1 MLFHRKELIQPV
13 NVGKPDARFG
23 TFLLEQFGGA
33 TGELTAALQYWVQSF
48 HVENA
53 GIRDML
59 QDIAMEEFSHLEMVG
74 KLIAQHTSKI
84 DQTPVYDAPLFRLK
98 GGGPHFLDSQGSCWT
113 AAYINEGG
121 NVVRDLRANIASEA
135 GARQTYEALI
145 KACDDAG
152 TKKVLT
158 HLLTREIT
166 HANMFMKALD
176 AMGKLDDP
184 MFGNVPPDDTVK
196 LVFNLSQG
204 DDVRGPW
211 NEEPDFEYIEDPQP
225 KGGMPPA
232 PINPDDERSGKP
244 KAEGKSRG
252 AKSERR
258 WLRRRS
264 RRLPPGDEAPIPRL
278 ASPVMTAAIDDRI
291 AAVFSAAMQ
300 GPVPSIDWSNRG
312 FPRRGRQQAIA
323 LECIGEVRTSLLMPS
338 NEARKLAAKCKIP
351 ER

>member
-1 MLFHRKELIQPV
+1 MFLHRKELIQPIK
-13 NVGKPDARFG
+13 VGKPDARFG

-48 HVENA
+48 HVEDA

-59 QDIAMEEFSHLEMVG
+59 QDIALEEFGHLEMVG
-74 KLIAQHTSKI
+74 KLIAQHTSKM
-84 DQTPVYDAPLFRLK
+84 DQTSVYDAPLFKLK

-145 KACDDAG
+145 KACDDEG
-152 TKKVLT
+152 TKKTLT

-184 MFGNVPPDDTVK
+184 MFGTIAPDDTVK

-204 DDVRGPW
+204 EDVRGPW
-211 NEEPDFEYIEDPQP
+211 NAEPDFEYIADPKP
-225 KGGMPPA
+225 MGGMPP
-232 PINPDDERSGKP
+232 PPVNPSDERPAEAKI
-244 KAEGKSRG
+244 KAKTRTKS
-252 AKSERR
+252 
-258 WLRRRS
+258 
-264 RRLPPGDEAPIPRL
+264 D
-278 ASPVMTAAIDDRI
+278 
-291 AAVFSAAMQ
+291 
-300 GPVPSIDWSNRG
+300 
-312 FPRRGRQQAIA
+312 
-323 LECIGEVRTSLLMPS
+323 
-338 NEARKLAAKCKIP
+338 
-351 ER
+351 